1 VKLYVAMAAFVKK
14 NVIGQKAARG
24 CYFLPFFP
32 LLFFFFAM
40 VLPLQFS
47 LQCNLYSFLV
57 INIA

>member
-1 VKLYVAMAAFVKK
+1 MAAFVKK
-14 NVIGQKAARG
+14 NAIGQKAARG